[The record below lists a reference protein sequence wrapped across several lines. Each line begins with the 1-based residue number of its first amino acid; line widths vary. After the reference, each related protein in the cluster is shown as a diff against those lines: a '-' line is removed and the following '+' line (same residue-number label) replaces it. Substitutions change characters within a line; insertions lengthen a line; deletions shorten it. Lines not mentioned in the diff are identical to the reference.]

1 MLLEYPV
8 IIAWLAGHEH
18 RHHVR
23 WIGNQD
29 QSRGFWHIETASHAD
44 WPQQSRVVEIVE
56 DVSGEIFIGLTV
68 VDHVAPLEYE
78 HTDHPVALAA
88 LSRVLSANVWQ
99 RRAELGSH
107 NPLSRSEGARE
118 DRNIVLKLKRG

>member
-1 MLLEYPV
+1 V
-8 IIAWLAGHEH
+8 IAWLAGHEH

-23 WIGNQD
+23 WVGSRD
-29 QSRGFWHIETASHAD
+29 QSRGFWHIETTSHAD

-56 DVSGEIFIGLTV
+56 GSDGEIFIGLTV
-68 VDHVAPLEYE
+68 VDHVAPLAP
-78 HTDHPVALAA
+78 DSLGDPVSLAA

-107 NPLSRSEGARE
+107 NPLSLGEGTRE
-118 DRNIVLKLKRG
+118 DRNIVVKLKR